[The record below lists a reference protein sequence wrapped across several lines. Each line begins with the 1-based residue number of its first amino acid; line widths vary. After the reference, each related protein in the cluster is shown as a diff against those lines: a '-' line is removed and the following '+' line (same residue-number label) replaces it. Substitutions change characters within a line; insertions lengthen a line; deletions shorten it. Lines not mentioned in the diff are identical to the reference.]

1 MPSVIDI
8 TNQFPATRERTVLLE
23 LLRVVRSLQDEG
35 IEVVIC
41 GGWVP
46 FLKQLARESET
57 AHSMSL
63 DIDLLFR
70 QASRERDVVNRIR
83 MLLVGDMEFER
94 SRTYTFRYEKSV
106 EGNIVQLDLLADF
119 PRTDNDEAVRRI
131 QGIDS
136 SLDLCL
142 VNGAEDLAGHVETIR
157 ISWLVGDKTEV
168 CDITIPD
175 PVGFLMLKA
184 EVCRYRETTKDPYD
198 IYYYCRFSE
207 ESGLIRQ
214 KLEAAIG
221 EPAVRRTVDA
231 LQRMFQYEDSKWVD
245 LALDHMSISGEER
258 DREAR
263 FIVRSVARAVGE
275 KEDELRQGQ

>member
-1 MPSVIDI
+1 VPGAIDI
-8 TNQFPATRERTVLLE
+8 TNQFPPTRERTVLLE
-23 LLRVVRSLQDEG
+23 LLRVVRSLQAEG

-46 FLKQLARESET
+46 FLKQLARENET

-70 QASRERDVVNRIR
+70 QAARERDVIDRIR
-83 MLLVGDMEFER
+83 TLLVGGMEFER
-94 SRTYTFRYEKSV
+94 SRTYSFRYEKRV
-106 EGNIVQLDLLADF
+106 EGNIVEVDLLADF
-119 PRTDNDEAVRRI
+119 PRRDNDEPVRRI
-131 QGIDS
+131 QGIES

-142 VNGAEDLAGHVETIR
+142 VDGAEDLAGHVETIR
-157 ISWLVGDKTEV
+157 ISWVDGDRTET

-184 EVCRYRETTKDPYD
+184 EVCRYREETKDPYD

-207 ESGLIRQ
+207 EPDLIRQ
-214 KLEAAIG
+214 RLEAAIG
-221 EPAVRRTVDA
+221 EPPVRRTVDA
-231 LQRMFQYEDSKWVD
+231 LQRMFRYEDSKWVD
-245 LALDHMSISGEER
+245 FALDHMKISGEER

-263 FIVRSVARAVGE
+263 FIARAMARVVE
-275 KEDELRQGQ
+275 NL

>member
-1 MPSVIDI
+1 MPSAIDI
-8 TNQFPATRERTVLLE
+8 TNQFPPTRERTVLLE
-23 LLRVVRSLQDEG
+23 LLRVVHSLQTEG
-35 IEVVIC
+35 IDVVIC

-46 FLKQLARESET
+46 FLKQLARENET
-57 AHSMSL
+57 EHSMSL

-70 QASRERDVVNRIR
+70 QAGRERDVIDRIR
-83 MLLVGDMEFER
+83 TLLVGGMEFER
-94 SRTYTFRYEKSV
+94 SRTHTFRYEKRV
-106 EGNIVQLDLLADF
+106 EGNLVELDLLADF
-119 PRTDNDEAVRRI
+119 PRTDNDEPVRRV

-142 VNGAEDLAGHVETIR
+142 VDGAEDLAGHVETIR
-157 ISWLVGDKTEV
+157 ISWLDGDKTEV

-207 ESGLIRQ
+207 EPESIRQ
-214 KLEAAIG
+214 KLEAAME
-221 EPAVRRTVDA
+221 EPAVRRTFAA
-231 LQRMFQYEDSKWVD
+231 LRRMFQYEDSKWVD
-245 LALDHMSISGEER
+245 LALDHMNISGEER

>member
-1 MPSVIDI
+1 ML
-8 TNQFPATRERTVLLE
+8 QE
-23 LLRVVRSLQDEG
+23 LLRVVRSLESEG
-35 IEVVIC
+35 IDVVIC

-46 FLKQLARESET
+46 FLKQLARENQT

-70 QASRERDVVNRIR
+70 EAARDRDVIDRIR
-83 MLLVGDMEFER
+83 TLLVGGMEFER
-94 SRTYTFRYEKSV
+94 SRTHSFRYEKRID
-106 EGNIVQLDLLADF
+106 GNIVQLDLLVDL
-119 PRTDNDEAVRRI
+119 PRTDVDEPIKRI
-131 QGIDS
+131 EGIAS

-142 VNGAEDLAGHVETIR
+142 VDGAADLAAHVEKIR
-157 ISWLVGDKTEV
+157 ITWVEGENTEA

-175 PVGFLMLKA
+175 PVGFLMLKT

-207 ESGLIRQ
+207 EPDLIRQ
-214 KLEAAIG
+214 GLQAAID
-221 EPAVRRTVDA
+221 EAAVRRTVDS
-231 LQRMFQYEDSKWVD
+231 LRRMFQYEDSKWVD

-263 FIVRSVARAVGE
+263 FIVAAIMKVTEGI
-275 KEDELRQGQ
+275 

>member
-1 MPSVIDI
+1 MQTAIDI
-8 TNQFPATRERTVLLE
+8 TNRFPPTRERTVLLE
-23 LLRVVRSLQDEG
+23 LFRVVRNLQTAG
-35 IEVVIC
+35 IETVIC

-70 QASRERDVVNRIR
+70 QAARERDAIDRIR
-83 MLLVGDMEFER
+83 TLLVGNMEFER
-94 SRTYTFRYEKSV
+94 SRTHSFRYEKTV
-106 EGNIVQLDLLADF
+106 EGNAVQLDLLVDL
-119 PRTDNDEAVRRI
+119 PRTDNDEPVRRI
-131 QGIDS
+131 QGISS

-142 VNGAEDLAGHVETIR
+142 VDGAEDLAGHVETIR
-157 ISWLVGDKTEV
+157 LRWLEDGQENV
-168 CDITIPD
+168 CDITVPN

-207 ESGLIRQ
+207 DPGFIRE
-214 KLEAAIG
+214 KLEASIG
-221 EPAVRRTVDA
+221 EPAVRRIVDA
-231 LQRMFQYEDSKWVD
+231 LQRMFQYEDSKWVE
-245 LALDHMSISGEER
+245 LTLDHMNISGEER

-263 FIVRSVARAVGE
+263 FIARSVGRVVDGI
-275 KEDELRQGQ
+275 

>member
-1 MPSVIDI
+1 MPGAIDI

-23 LLRVVRSLQDEG
+23 LLRVVRNLRSDG

-57 AHSMSL
+57 QHLMSL

-70 QASRERDVVNRIR
+70 RAAREPDVVDRIR
-83 MLLVGDMEFER
+83 TLLIGGMEFER
-94 SRTYTFRYEKSV
+94 SREHAFRYEKKV
-106 EGNIVQLDLLADF
+106 DGNVVQLDLLADF
-119 PRTDNDEAVRRI
+119 PRTDNGEPVKRI
-131 QGIDS
+131 QGLES

-142 VNGAEDLAGHVETIR
+142 VDGADDLAGHVEGIR
-157 ISWLVGDKTEV
+157 ISWVDGERTET

-175 PVGFLMLKA
+175 QVGFLMLKA
-184 EVCRYRETTKDPYD
+184 EVCRFREAPKDPYD

-207 ESGLIRQ
+207 DPDLIRQ
-214 KLEAAIG
+214 QLQAAIG
-221 EPAVRRTVDA
+221 EPAVRRTVDG
-231 LQRMFQYEDSKWVD
+231 LRRMFQYEDSKWVD
-245 LALDHMSISGEER
+245 FALDHMNVVGEER

-263 FIVRSVARAVGE
+263 FIVRAIMRVIEG
-275 KEDELRQGQ
+275 L

>member
-1 MPSVIDI
+1 M
-8 TNQFPATRERTVLLE
+8 LLE
-23 LLRVVRSLQDEG
+23 LLRVVRRLQNEG

-70 QASRERDVVNRIR
+70 QAARERDVIDRIR
-83 MLLVGDMEFER
+83 TLLVGGMEFER
-94 SRTYTFRYEKSV
+94 SRTHAFRYEKKV
-106 EGNIVQLDLLADF
+106 EGNVVQLDLLADF
-119 PRTDNDEAVRRI
+119 ARTDNDEPVRRI
-131 QGIDS
+131 QGIES
-136 SLDLCL
+136 ALDLCL
-142 VNGAEDLAGHVETIR
+142 VDGAEDLAGHVETIR
-157 ISWLVGDKTEV
+157 ISWLDGDKTEA

-184 EVCRYRETTKDPYD
+184 EVCRYRETTKDSYD

-207 ESGLIRQ
+207 EPELIRQ
-214 KLEAAIG
+214 KLEATIE

-231 LQRMFQYEDSKWVD
+231 LQRMFQYEDTKWVEF
-245 LALDHMSISGEER
+245 ALDHMNISGEER

-263 FIVRSVARAVGE
+263 FIVRSIARAVGE
-275 KEDELRQGQ
+275 RDDESRKGQ